1 MDELRTAFTR
11 ASKAVT
17 HAVDA
22 TVRPRGVR
30 VGQNLVLR
38 ELGERDGQTPGEVA
52 RRLWLT
58 TPTVVKMAQ
67 RMEASGLV
75 RRERDPRDG
84 RLVRL
89 YLTERGRAAGGAIER
104 ELDQLMARATST
116 LTADERRQLARA
128 LGEIAENLRAVQ
140 PGPVDED
147 ESDLL
152 DATGLGASRR
162 PEAGTGGAG
171 GGGGGG

>member
-1 MDELRTAFTR
+1 
-11 ASKAVT
+11 
-17 HAVDA
+17 
-22 TVRPRGVR
+22 
-30 VGQNLVLR
+30 
-38 ELGERDGQTPGEVA
+38 
-52 RRLWLT
+52 
-58 TPTVVKMAQ
+58 
-67 RMEASGLV
+67 
-75 RRERDPRDG
+75 
-84 RLVRL
+84 
-89 YLTERGRAAGGAIER
+89 
-104 ELDQLMARATST
+104 MARATST

-171 GGGGGG
+171 GGG